1 MWKNKAWEVIRVKQ
15 GTIRHMAIFTLPYA
29 ADAPEAMKFL
39 EDGRAILSA
48 IPRVEAFEVLRQV
61 SPKNEYQ
68 YGFSMEF
75 ADQAAYDAYNAHPA
89 HVDFVEQR
97 WKKEVT
103 AFQEIDFLT
112 Y

>member
-1 MWKNKAWEVIRVKQ
+1 MKQ
-15 GTIRHMAIFTLPYA
+15 GRIRHMAIFTLPYA
-29 ADAPEAMKFL
+29 ADAPETQRFL
-39 EDGRAILSA
+39 DDGREILSA
-48 IPRVEAFEVLRQV
+48 IPGVEAFEAVRQV

-75 ADQAAYDAYNAHPA
+75 ADQAAYEAYNNHPT

-103 AFQEIDFLT
+103 AFQEIDFT
-112 Y
+112 AYGGY